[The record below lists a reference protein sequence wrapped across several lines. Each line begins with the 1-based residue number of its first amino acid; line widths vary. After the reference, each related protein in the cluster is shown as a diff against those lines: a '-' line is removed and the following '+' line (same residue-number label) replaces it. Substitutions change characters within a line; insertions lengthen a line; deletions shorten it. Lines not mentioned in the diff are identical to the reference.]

1 MNIATQTIRLN
12 KFLSLA
18 GITSRRNADEL
29 ISSGKITVNKSRVT
43 ELGTKINPETDKVFY
58 NGKQVVFLDKPI
70 YIVFNKP
77 KDCITTLDDEKGRT
91 AIMDYVNV
99 KQRVFPIGRLD
110 RNTTGVL
117 LLTNDGEL
125 ANALMHPKH
134 EIKKT
139 YQVEID
145 KPLTMEDEKK
155 LRQGIKLED
164 GMTSKSEVYILPKGK
179 RKIIGIS
186 IHEGK
191 NRQVRRMFESFGY
204 EIEKLE
210 RVAYDFITC
219 EGLKRGEWRYI
230 TEKEISILKS
240 KAMTM

>member
-1 MNIATQTIRLN
+1 MNNSPHIIRLN

-29 ISSGKITVNKSRVT
+29 ISNGKIIVNKNRVT
-43 ELGTKINPETDKVFY
+43 ELGTKINPGIDKVFY
-58 NGKQVVFLDKPI
+58 NGKQVVILDKPV
-70 YIVFNKP
+70 YIVLNKP
-77 KDCITTLDDEKGRT
+77 KDCITTLDDERSRT
-91 AIMDYVNV
+91 TIMDYVKTN
-99 KQRVFPIGRLD
+99 QRVFPVGRLD

-139 YQVEID
+139 YHVEID
-145 KPLTMEDEKK
+145 KPLSVEHEKELK
-155 LRQGIKLED
+155 RGVKLED
-164 GMTSKSEVYILPKGK
+164 GMTSKSEVFILPKGK
-179 RKIIGIS
+179 RKVIGIS

-210 RVAYDFITC
+210 RVAYDYITC
-219 EGLKRGEWRYI
+219 EGLKRGEWRYL
-230 TEKEISILKS
+230 TEKEIATLKS
-240 KAMTM
+240 SLANM